1 MPLTT
6 FELSVRFFL
15 QLVCILMV
23 CQIAAWVFR
32 RLGQSQVVS
41 EMIAGVLL
49 GPSLLGWLWPEASA
63 FLFPKQSMPIL
74 FSVAQVALV
83 LYMFLVGLE
92 FDLALIKA
100 RAKSAV
106 SVSAAGITMPFA
118 LGAGIA
124 IYLTNHPEYP
134 VFGQGVSTLQAILFT
149 GAAMSIT
156 AFPMLARII
165 HEQGLS
171 KTALGTLALAAGSI
185 DDAAAWCLLAIVL
198 SAFSNDPKLAIMA
211 VGGGGLFLLFTL
223 VVVRRLLA
231 PLGNLV
237 KGPGEMSSNLFTQ
250 MLAIVMLGAFITDVL
265 HIYAVFGAFLIGA
278 AMPKGH
284 FAEELRTKI
293 EPLTVGFLLPL
304 FFVYSGLNTKIGLVS
319 TPALAVI
326 ALVVLLAACLGKG
339 VACWAAARL
348 SGENNRDALATG
360 ALMNARGLMELIILN
375 IGLERGIIQPTMFTI
390 MVVMAI
396 VTTLMATPIFERVYG
411 RKATREAAIER
422 GFEVS

>member
-1 MPLTT
+1 MTT
-6 FELSVRFFL
+6 FDLSVRFFL
-15 QLVCILMV
+15 QLVFILTV
-23 CQIAAWVFR
+23 CQLTAWVFR

-41 EMIAGVLL
+41 EMIAGVLM
-49 GPSLLGWLWPEASA
+49 GPSLLGWLWPEAQGY
-63 FLFPKQSMPIL
+63 LFPKASMPIL
-74 FSVAQVALV
+74 FAVAQVALV

-92 FDLALIKA
+92 FDLDLIKS
-100 RAKSAV
+100 RAKSAAF
-106 SVSAAGITMPFA
+106 VSAAGISVPFV
-118 LGAGIA
+118 LGGGIA
-124 IYLTNHPEYP
+124 YYLSRHTEYP
-134 VFGQGVSTLQAILFT
+134 IFGQGVSLVQAILFT

-171 KTALGTLALAAGSI
+171 RTALGTLALAAGSL
-185 DDAAAWCLLAIVL
+185 DDAAAWCLLAVVL
-198 SAFSNDPKLAIMA
+198 SAFGNDPMIAFMA
-211 VGGGGLFLLFTL
+211 VGGGGLFLVFTL
-223 VVVRRLLA
+223 FVGRRLLA
-231 PLGNLV
+231 PLGKLV

-250 MLAIVMLGAFITDVL
+250 MLVLVMLGAFITDAL
-265 HIYAVFGAFLIGA
+265 RIYAVFGAFLMGA

-284 FAEELRTKI
+284 FAEEMRKKI

-319 TPALAVI
+319 TPALFAI
-326 ALVVLLAACLGKG
+326 ALAVLLAACLGKG

-375 IGLERGIIQPTMFTI
+375 IGLERGIIQPTLFTI
-390 MVVMAI
+390 MVLMAV

-411 RKATREAAIER
+411 RRATREAAEER
-422 GFEVS
+422 GFEVA